1 MIVGT
6 NGWPLA
12 PIAAPEGEAVV
23 MAEVDLSTA
32 RSAPIWNS
40 LNDLCRDRRT
50 DLFDPMLGYRQHP
63 MLPR

>member
-1 MIVGT
+1 
-6 NGWPLA
+6 
-12 PIAAPEGEAVV
+12 

-50 DLFDPMLGYRQHP
+50 DLFDTMLGYRQHP